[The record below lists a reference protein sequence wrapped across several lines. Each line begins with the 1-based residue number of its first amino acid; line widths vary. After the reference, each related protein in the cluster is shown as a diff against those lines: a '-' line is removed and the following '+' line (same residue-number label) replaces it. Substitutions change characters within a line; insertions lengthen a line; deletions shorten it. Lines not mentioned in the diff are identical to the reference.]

1 MKVSI
6 QLERLFYNYIRKN
19 PELYKNV
26 KSNYFSNDELSY
38 IYKIEKDFYE
48 KYNTI
53 PTTSQLKDSFLIDYN
68 KNTNIDE
75 EELESY
81 LNIIETISNINLDDY
96 DQNWLK
102 KTIEAFFY
110 WKTLDNSMFD
120 AINFMK
126 SSEVNTNTVLDI
138 VEKVKNIII
147 ERNSF
152 SLDFNQGLDF
162 LNYESHIQIK
172 EETFSTGYKFLDL
185 CLSGGYKKKT
195 LVTLLGRQKSG
206 KSLWMS
212 NLASEIIKLGK
223 NVAFITLEMSEKS
236 VIKRISSN
244 LLNINISEFDE
255 ISRNEILMKNKLM
268 KFKKKYESSLLGLGS
283 LFIKEFPTSS
293 ASTIDIENYVKK
305 LEEVNKLKI
314 DLLVVD
320 YINIMKNWRNANS
333 ENTYLKIKTIA
344 EDLRA
349 IAVRNDLTILTAT
362 QTIRKNGVT
371 SDLQA
376 EDVSESIGLISTVD
390 ALFGIIQDE
399 QMRADEKYILKA
411 LALRDSGYVNERQH
425 FTVDYNFMRIK
436 EDATQSHYNTDS
448 IFKKQQKTE
457 DIIKF

>member
-362 QTIRKNGVT
+362 QTIRKNGIT